1 LHDAAEFDEAD
12 DAAATWRARAMT
24 ILKVRHVT
32 SYAYKRPVG
41 FGEHRILFRPR
52 DSHDQRLLD
61 SSLAISPTPSE
72 VFWIHDVFGNSVA
85 VANFAEIADT
95 LRIETNIVLDHTPQ
109 FRLHYRTD
117 DAARTWPFAYDDETL
132 LDLAASITR
141 QYPNDNGAVENWARR
156 FVSAGATETASMLET
171 MTGAIRADFKYVR
184 RTNPGTQTPAMTLD
198 SLSGTCR
205 DFALL
210 MMEAAR
216 ALGLAARFV
225 TGYIYVAARDTEELL
240 GGGATH
246 AWAQIFLPGAGW
258 VEFDPTNGIIGNRD
272 LIRVGVARDPR
283 QAIPLW
289 GTHTGKRNDSL
300 GMTVQVNVTSAG
312 PERGTPAIESHR

>member
-1 LHDAAEFDEAD
+1 
-12 DAAATWRARAMT
+12 MT
-24 ILKVRHVT
+24 ILRVNHT
-32 SYAYKRPVG
+32 TTYSYKEPVG

-52 DSHDQRLLD
+52 DSHDQRLLQ
-61 SSLAISPTPSE
+61 SRIAISPEPSE
-72 VFWIHDVFGNSVA
+72 LFWVHDPFGNSVA
-85 VANFAEIADT
+85 VASFDRQSDK
-95 LRIETNIVLDHTPQ
+95 LKFETDIIVDQTPQ
-109 FRLHYRTD
+109 FRLHYR
-117 DAARTWPFAYDDETL
+117 AERHARTWPFEYDEEDLPDL
-132 LDLAASITR
+132 LSSIAR
-141 QYPNDNGAVENWARR
+141 QYPNDDGATEAWARR
-156 FVSAGATETASMLET
+156 FIQTSGPTHTALMLEA
-171 MTGAIRADFKYVR
+171 MTVAIRDNFKYAR

-216 ALGLAARFV
+216 SLGFAARFV
-225 TGYIYVAARDTEELL
+225 TGYLYVPSRDGSQLV

-246 AWAQIFLPGAGW
+246 AWAQIYLPGAGW

-289 GTHTGKRNDSL
+289 GTHSGGRNVSL
-300 GMTVQVNVTSAG
+300 GMTVQVNVTSVDAG
-312 PERGTPAIESHR
+312 AKQPVEPA

>member
-1 LHDAAEFDEAD
+1 
-12 DAAATWRARAMT
+12 MT
-24 ILKVRHVT
+24 ILKVHHVT
-32 SYAYKRPVG
+32 IYAYRRAVG

-52 DSHDQRLLD
+52 DSQDQRLLAAD
-61 SSLAISPTPSE
+61 LKIVPAPSE
-72 VFWIHDVFGNSVA
+72 LFWVHDVFGNSVA
-85 VANFAEIADT
+85 VANFDAESDA
-95 LRIETNIVLDHTPQ
+95 LSFETDIVLDHTPQ
-109 FRLHYRTD
+109 LGLHFRAEER
-117 DAARTWPFAYDDETL
+117 AKRWPFDYDDEIL
-132 LDLAASITR
+132 PDLSASMGR
-141 QYPNDNGAVENWARR
+141 QYTDDGSTANWARR
-156 FVSAGATETASMLET
+156 FVSASGHTNTARMLEA
-171 MTGAIRADFKYVR
+171 MTLAIKDEFKYAR

-216 ALGLAARFV
+216 TLGLAARFV
-225 TGYIYVAARDTEELL
+225 TGYIYVPSRDKPELL

-246 AWAQIFLPGAGW
+246 AWTQIYLPGAGW

-289 GTHTGKRNDSL
+289 GTHRGGRNDSL
-300 GMTVQVNVTSAG
+300 GMTVQVNVTSADS
-312 PERGTPAIESHR
+312 ETQRPAIPA

>member
-1 LHDAAEFDEAD
+1 
-12 DAAATWRARAMT
+12 MT
-24 ILKVRHVT
+24 ILKVHHVT
-32 SYAYKRPVG
+32 TYTYKRPVG

-52 DSHDQRLLD
+52 DSHDQRLLQ
-61 SSLAISPTPSE
+61 SHLTISPEPADL
-72 VFWIHDVFGNSVA
+72 FWVHDMFGNSVA
-85 VANFAEIADT
+85 VANFDVVANT
-95 LRIETNIVLDHTPQ
+95 LRFETDIVLDHTPQ
-109 FRLHYRTD
+109 FRLHFRTD
-117 DAARTWPFAYDDETL
+117 EDARNWPFAYDEESRI
-132 LDLAASITR
+132 DLESSICR
-141 QYPNDNGAVENWARR
+141 QYPVDGGATEAWARR
-156 FVSAGATETASMLET
+156 FVNPTGRTDTAHMLEA
-171 MTGAIRADFKYVR
+171 MTVAIKEEFKYVR
-184 RTNPGTQTPAMTLD
+184 RVNPGTQTPAMTLD

-225 TGYIYVAARDTEELL
+225 TGYIYVPSRDRRELL

-246 AWAQIFLPGAGW
+246 AWAQIYLPGAGW

-289 GTHTGKRNDSL
+289 GTHTGNRNDSL
-300 GMTVQVNVTSAG
+300 GMTVQVNVTSAD
-312 PERGTPAIESHR
+312 PEAERPVVPA